1 MTHLSLRPFTHGD
14 AEAILGSAPRPAE
27 WADDYPS
34 APDVEIAGLLAS
46 GTFALATPAEPWGPW
61 VVLLPDGTPVGG
73 CGFHGPPVDGVAE
86 IGYHVSPSH
95 QGRGLATSAVG
106 LLIVMAATHGV
117 RTLVAETDHD
127 NIASQ
132 GVLARSGFDRGV
144 DVDASIR
151 WSRAVDAPSG

>member
-95 QGRGLATSAVG
+95 QGRGLERLSRF
-106 LLIVMAATHGV
+106 LLGEPDGRQPPQFVIHQRQQLLG
-117 RTLVAETDHD
+117 R
-127 NIASQ
+127 
-132 GVLARSGFDRGV
+132 
-144 DVDASIR
+144 
-151 WSRAVDAPSG
+151 

>member
-1 MTHLSLRPFTHGD
+1 MTHLSLRPFTSAD
-14 AEAILGSAPRPAE
+14 ADAILGSAPRPAE

-46 GTFALATPAEPWGPW
+46 GTFAHATTAEPWGPW
-61 VVLLPDGTPVGG
+61 VILLPDGAPAGG

-95 QGRGLATSAVG
+95 RGRGLATSAVS

-117 RTLVAETDHD
+117 RTLVAETDRD

-132 GVLARSGFDRGV
+132 RVLQHHGFIPTAPTDDRLH
-144 DVDASIR
+144 
-151 WSRAVDAPSG
+151 WSRTLVEGSV